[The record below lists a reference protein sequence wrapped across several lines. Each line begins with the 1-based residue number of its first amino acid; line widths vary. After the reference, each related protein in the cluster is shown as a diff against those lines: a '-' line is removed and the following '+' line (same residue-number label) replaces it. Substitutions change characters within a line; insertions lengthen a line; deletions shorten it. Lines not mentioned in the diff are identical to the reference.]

1 MAFREG
7 SLHESFQR
15 EREREVISPSTA
27 SLLLLQA
34 LRILKQQ
41 RVGDWDVVFFI
52 VVFRLPIQSGLRCR
66 GRYQKFRIRRFG
78 YDNLSREGGM
88 EIPNP
93 VFLSLIWNFR
103 WWDDGLQSLEVQFF
117 QDS

>member
-1 MAFREG
+1 MYIEKDRKIQSTERGGWLKKVKMAFREG
-7 SLHESFQR
+7 SLHESFHR
-15 EREREVISPSTA
+15 ERERDVISPSTT

-78 YDNLSREGGM
+78 YDNLSR
-88 EIPNP
+88 
-93 VFLSLIWNFR
+93 
-103 WWDDGLQSLEVQFF
+103 
-117 QDS
+117 